1 MDSLVVAEIL
11 DVLSDKHLD
20 TMTLHLGER
29 GQLEG
34 NGNLCTEWE
43 GFARDD
49 YVVV

>member
-34 NGNLCTEWE
+34 NELFGDPVNPPEPL
-43 GFARDD
+43 
-49 YVVV
+49 